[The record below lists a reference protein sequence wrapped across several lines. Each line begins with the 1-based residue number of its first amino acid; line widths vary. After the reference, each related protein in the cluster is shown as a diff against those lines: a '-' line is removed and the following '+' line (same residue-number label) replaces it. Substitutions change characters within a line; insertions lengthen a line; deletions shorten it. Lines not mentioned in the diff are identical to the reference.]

1 MTWQYFKNNYLFR
14 LSNLI
19 GRYFTWLNNQ
29 RILQHITRFTRVRFV
44 ENSWKNICWTWP
56 WSLVQEHQK
65 QALFGT
71 RNVVRFP
78 MLNFIPTKTCRS
90 TFFCYSV
97 SELYKL
103 FCRHFRWSYFH
114 INEIIY
120 FNITLNL
127 IIYTNSIMKT
137 CICLQ
142 KVVEAIKWLMGFPS
156 RNCNVA
162 SRLVHKIFT
171 RTKKNHRVDTR
182 LEYM

>member
-1 MTWQYFKNNYLFR
+1 MFR

-29 RILQHITRFTRVRFV
+29 CILQHITRFTRVRFV
-44 ENSWKNICWTWP
+44 ENNWKNICWTWP

-78 MLNFIPTKTCRS
+78 MDRRFSVIAYLSCIN
-90 TFFCYSV
+90 YSV
-97 SELYKL
+97 VIFDEVT
-103 FCRHFRWSYFH
+103 FH